1 MILSQITRSDV
12 RFELLLCTSEAENL
26 SPVVS
31 SVAQSVSSVSQSVPV
46 VGPGTITVVA
56 VVGISIGSRLGSS
69 GGLGISGPLAIVGIR
84 VSSITISAVE
94 EGRISLSLW
103 LSLSGP
109 LAVVQAMMGIGV
121 TVSIGSVASVGVRMA
136 VVPVVGVSLSLR
148 LGLWLTGDEG
158 GKANH
163 KSELHCCL
171 SVESR
176 MILSSRRAQF
186 IPPESPPVRA
196 TSRLL

>member
-84 VSSITISAVE
+84 VTSVVSGISVVESRVGVRVSSITISAVE

-121 TVSIGSVASVGVRMA
+121 TVSIGSVASVGVMMA

-163 KSELHCCL
+163 KSELHCC
-171 SVESR
+171 
-176 MILSSRRAQF
+176 
-186 IPPESPPVRA
+186 
-196 TSRLL
+196 

>member
-56 VVGISIGSRLGSS
+56 
-69 GGLGISGPLAIVGIR
+69 IVGIMGVG
-84 VSSITISAVE
+84 VSISVCSVAQTMVAQSVGTIVVSISI
-94 EGRISLSLW
+94 SLW

-121 TVSIGSVASVGVRMA
+121 TVSIGSVASVGVRVGISA
-136 VVPVVGVSLSLR
+136 VEEVRISLSLR

-163 KSELHCCL
+163 KSELHC
-171 SVESR
+171 
-176 MILSSRRAQF
+176 
-186 IPPESPPVRA
+186 
-196 TSRLL
+196 

>member
-1 MILSQITRSDV
+1 MDTV
-12 RFELLLCTSEAENL
+12 TS
-26 SPVVS
+26 VVS
-31 SVAQSVSSVSQSVPV
+31 
-46 VGPGTITVVA
+46 
-56 VVGISIGSRLGSS
+56 GISVGESR
-69 GGLGISGPLAIVGIR
+69 VGVR
-84 VSSITISAVE
+84 ESSITISAVE

-171 SVESR
+171 SD
-176 MILSSRRAQF
+176 QF
-186 IPPESPPVRA
+186 RIPM
-196 TSRLL
+196 